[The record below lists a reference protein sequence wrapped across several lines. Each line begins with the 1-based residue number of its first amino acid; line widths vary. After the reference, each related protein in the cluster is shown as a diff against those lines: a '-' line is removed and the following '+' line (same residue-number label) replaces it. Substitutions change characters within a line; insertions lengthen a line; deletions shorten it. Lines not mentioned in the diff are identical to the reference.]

1 MTSPARPQP
10 PGPAEPETIAPP
22 RHPLHAL
29 ATFELTGYRRR
40 IENAI
45 AYLDRQDPVP
55 PLRADLQAALDA
67 VLAEQESRKKL
78 AAGA

>member
-10 PGPAEPETIAPP
+10 PGLAEIETVTPP
-22 RHPLHAL
+22 SHPLHAL

-45 AYLDRQDPVP
+45 AYLDGQDPVP
-55 PLRADLQAALDA
+55 PFRADLQAALDA

-78 AAGA
+78 AGA